1 MIKVVTLSSS
11 SKGNSVLIVGDK
23 TNMLIDAGIN
33 LKTLIDKLNLL
44 NIDPCSINAILST
57 HEHSDHT
64 KSVGSFMRKFP
75 ALLYCHSDGL
85 LAMKEKIGNV
95 SQNRIITFFDQE
107 FQIGEFTIKAVKL
120 SHDAASCVGYIISNG
135 ENKVAYATDMG
146 VASEEIVNELKNC
159 KLVILESNHDEKML
173 IANPNYSPHLKSR
186 ILSRHGHLSNM
197 ASAKVVCSLVGT
209 KVKQVVLAHLSPEN
223 NTPEL
228 CYNTVCDYLT
238 AMGVTPGVH
247 IKIDVAP
254 QQTLGT
260 VFILK

>member
-1 MIKVVTLSSS
+1 
-11 SKGNSVLIVGDK
+11 
-23 TNMLIDAGIN
+23 
-33 LKTLIDKLNLL
+33 
-44 NIDPCSINAILST
+44 
-57 HEHSDHT
+57 
-64 KSVGSFMRKFP
+64 
-75 ALLYCHSDGL
+75 
-85 LAMKEKIGNV
+85 
-95 SQNRIITFFDQE
+95 
-107 FQIGEFTIKAVKL
+107 
-120 SHDAASCVGYIISNG
+120 
-135 ENKVAYATDMG
+135 
-146 VASEEIVNELKNC
+146 
-159 KLVILESNHDEKML
+159 ML

-197 ASAKVVCSLVGT
+197 ASAKIVCSLVGT

-228 CYNTVCDYLT
+228 CYNTVCEYLS